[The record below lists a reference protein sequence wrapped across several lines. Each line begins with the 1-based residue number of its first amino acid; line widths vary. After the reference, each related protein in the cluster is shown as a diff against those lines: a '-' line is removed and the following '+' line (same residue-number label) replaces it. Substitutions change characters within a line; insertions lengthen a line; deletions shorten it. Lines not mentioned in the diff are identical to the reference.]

1 MICNLLNLLFVF
13 FQHKSRISVFF
24 ASCKM
29 FKVNNKD
36 IRICKVY
43 DKVKKKDT
51 VDVVLAYLL
60 LNLNIFNFLL
70 QYFYC

>member
-1 MICNLLNLLFVF
+1 
-13 FQHKSRISVFF
+13 
-24 ASCKM
+24 M

-70 QYFYC
+70 QYSIVDFD